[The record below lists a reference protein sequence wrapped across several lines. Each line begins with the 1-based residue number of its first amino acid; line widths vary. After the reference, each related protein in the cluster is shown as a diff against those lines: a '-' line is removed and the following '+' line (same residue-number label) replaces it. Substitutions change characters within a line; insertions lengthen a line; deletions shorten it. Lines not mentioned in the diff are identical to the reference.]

1 MSLKKVGVFTDDAPT
16 LRPGVYTPAI
26 IANGFVFT
34 SGVLGA
40 DPTTKKIV
48 SGTVIDRF
56 VRYLNLFSLSLAQAH
71 CIAQHQI
78 MRNLDAILKQAN
90 SGLESVVEVTVF
102 LTNILDADELSL
114 AYKTYWGDL
123 KPARTCVAV
132 KELPYG
138 SDIELKCI
146 AVVVGS

>member
-1 MSLKKVGVFTDDAPT
+1 MSLQKVGVFTDDAPT

-40 DPTTKKIV
+40 DPITKKMV
-48 SGTVIDRF
+48 HGTVIDRF
-56 VRYLNLFSLSLAQAH
+56 
-71 CIAQHQI
+71 HQI
-78 MRNLDAILKQAN
+78 MRNVDAILKQAG
-90 SGLESVVEVTVF
+90 SSLENVVEVTVF
-102 LTNILDADELSL
+102 LTNIIDADDLSL
-114 AYKTYWGDL
+114 AYRTYWGDL

-146 AVVVGS
+146 AVVTAS

>member
-40 DPTTKKIV
+40 DPATKKMV

-56 VRYLNLFSLSLAQAH
+56 VCHFNFSSLSDL
-71 CIAQHQI
+71 
-78 MRNLDAILKQAN
+78 R
-90 SGLESVVEVTVF
+90 
-102 LTNILDADELSL
+102 SL
-114 AYKTYWGDL
+114 C
-123 KPARTCVAV
+123 RVASNY
-132 KELPYG
+132 E
-138 SDIELKCI
+138 KCR
-146 AVVVGS
+146 GYP

>member
-1 MSLKKVGVFTDDAPT
+1 MSLNKLGVFTDDAPT

-40 DPTTKKIV
+40 DPITKKMV
-48 SGTVIDRF
+48 RGTVIDRF
-56 VRYLNLFSLSLAQAH
+56 
-71 CIAQHQI
+71 HQI
-78 MRNLDAILKQAN
+78 MRNVEAILKQAGSSIEN
-90 SGLESVVEVTVF
+90 VVEVTVF
-102 LTNILDADELSL
+102 LTNIIDADELSL
-114 AYKTYWGDL
+114 AYKPYWGDL

-146 AVVVGS
+146 AVVAD